1 MRVNLFRI
9 KARRKVKNMA
19 DEEDV
24 EKIKEI
30 LQVVSEKIPALLNS
44 LTDVLYGKES
54 AAKYG
59 QAIAGFYKSLKDSG
73 MTDQQ
78 AFELT
83 KTYMSSLDLA
93 GIVGKAVGG
102 GGRHKHEDDLGEEIS
117 NKVKARI
124 REKFDDKE

>member
-1 MRVNLFRI
+1 MR
-9 KARRKVKNMA
+9 MA
-19 DEEDV
+19 EEKHDAEEV
-24 EKIKEI
+24 KEI
-30 LQVVSEKIPALLNS
+30 LEVVSEKIPALLNA

-78 AFELT
+78 AYELT

-93 GIVGKAVGG
+93 GIIGKAVSGG
-102 GGRHKHEDDLGEEIS
+102 GKHEHEDEGDDIGKEIEER
-117 NKVKARI
+117 VKQRI
-124 REKFDDKE
+124 RSKFDEEK

>member
-1 MRVNLFRI
+1 
-9 KARRKVKNMA
+9 MA
-19 DEEDV
+19 DEDNV
-24 EKIKEI
+24 ENIKEI

-102 GGRHKHEDDLGEEIS
+102 GKHGHDDIGEEIS
-117 NKVKARI
+117 AKVKARI
-124 REKFDDKE
+124 REKLDDTE

>member
-1 MRVNLFRI
+1 MSE
-9 KARRKVKNMA
+9 
-19 DEEDV
+19 DEHEHDAQSV
-24 EKIKEI
+24 KEI
-30 LQVVSEKIPALLNS
+30 LQVVSEKIPALLNA

-78 AFELT
+78 AYELT

-93 GIVGKAVGG
+93 GIIGKAVGG
-102 GGRHKHEDDLGEEIS
+102 GGKHGDEDDDIGREI
-117 NKVKARI
+117 KERIKQRI
-124 REKFDDKE
+124 REKADEEK

>member
-1 MRVNLFRI
+1 
-9 KARRKVKNMA
+9 MA
-19 DEEDV
+19 EDKHEAENV
-24 EKIKEI
+24 KEI
-30 LQVVSEKIPALLNS
+30 LQIVSEKIPALLNA

-78 AFELT
+78 AYELT

-93 GIVGKAVGG
+93 GIIGKAVSGG
-102 GGRHKHEDDLGEEIS
+102 GKHEHEDDDDDIGREI
-117 NKVKARI
+117 NERVKQRI
-124 REKFDDKE
+124 RSKLDEEQ

>member
-1 MRVNLFRI
+1 
-9 KARRKVKNMA
+9 MA
-19 DEEDV
+19 EEKHDAQEV
-24 EKIKEI
+24 KEI
-30 LQVVSEKIPALLNS
+30 LQIVSEKIPALLNA

-78 AFELT
+78 AYELT

-93 GIVGKAVGG
+93 GIIGKAVSGG
-102 GGRHKHEDDLGEEIS
+102 GKHEHGDEDDGIDQEIRE
-117 NKVKARI
+117 NIRQRI
-124 REKFDDKE
+124 RSKLDEEK

>member
-1 MRVNLFRI
+1 MNDEDD
-9 KARRKVKNMA
+9 AQKV
-19 DEEDV
+19 
-24 EKIKEI
+24 KEI
-30 LQVVSEKIPALLNS
+30 LEVVSEKIPALLNS

-93 GIVGKAVGG
+93 GLIGKAVGG
-102 GGRHKHEDDLGEEIS
+102 KHEHEGHGDWDELGKTIE
-117 NKVKARI
+117 KRVKDRI
-124 REKFDDKE
+124 REKYDEK

>member
-1 MRVNLFRI
+1 
-9 KARRKVKNMA
+9 MA
-19 DEEDV
+19 EEKHDAQEV
-24 EKIKEI
+24 KEI
-30 LQVVSEKIPALLNS
+30 LQIVSEKIPALLNA

-78 AFELT
+78 AYELT

-93 GIVGKAVGG
+93 GIIGKAMSGG
-102 GGRHKHEDDLGEEIS
+102 EKHEHGDEDDGIDREIRE
-117 NKVKARI
+117 NIRQRI
-124 REKFDDKE
+124 RSKLDEEK

>member
-1 MRVNLFRI
+1 M
-9 KARRKVKNMA
+9 AEDEDDAQKV
-19 DEEDV
+19 
-24 EKIKEI
+24 KEI
-30 LQVVSEKIPALLNS
+30 LEVVSEKIPALLNA

-83 KTYMSSLDLA
+83 KTYMSSLDLG
-93 GIVGKAVGG
+93 GIVGKAMGG
-102 GGRHKHEDDLGEEIS
+102 KHEHDDDDVGQQIKTEIKRRIHDNLEE
-117 NKVKARI
+117 K
-124 REKFDDKE
+124 

>member
-1 MRVNLFRI
+1 M
-9 KARRKVKNMA
+9 KMA
-19 DEEDV
+19 EEKESAEQV
-24 EKIKEI
+24 KEI
-30 LQVVSEKIPALLNS
+30 LEVVSEKIPALLNS

-93 GIVGKAVGG
+93 GIVGKTVGG
-102 GGRHKHEDDLGEEIS
+102 HHGEHGEHDDEIGREIRE
-117 NKVKARI
+117 KVKARI
-124 REKFDDKE
+124 REKFDEE

>member
-1 MRVNLFRI
+1 MNDEDE
-9 KARRKVKNMA
+9 AQKV
-19 DEEDV
+19 
-24 EKIKEI
+24 KEI
-30 LQVVSEKIPALLNS
+30 LEVVSEKIPALLNS

-93 GIVGKAVGG
+93 GLIGKSI
-102 GGRHKHEDDLGEEIS
+102 GGRHEHGHDEDWDEIGKKIELRVKD
-117 NKVKARI
+117 KV
-124 REKFDDKE
+124 REKLDEK

>member
-1 MRVNLFRI
+1 M
-9 KARRKVKNMA
+9 KMA
-19 DEEDV
+19 EEKHDAEQV
-24 EKIKEI
+24 KEI
-30 LQVVSEKIPALLNS
+30 LEVVSEKIPALLNA

-78 AFELT
+78 AYELT

-93 GIVGKAVGG
+93 GIIGKAVGG
-102 GGRHKHEDDLGEEIS
+102 GKHEHGDEDDDIGREIRES
-117 NKVKARI
+117 IKERI
-124 REKFDDKE
+124 RSKADKEK

>member
-1 MRVNLFRI
+1 
-9 KARRKVKNMA
+9 MA
-19 DEEDV
+19 DEDDV
-24 EKIKEI
+24 EKVKEM

-44 LTDVLYGKES
+44 LTDVLYGKDS

-83 KTYMSSLDLA
+83 KTYMSSLDLG
-93 GIVGKAVGG
+93 GIVGKAI
-102 GGRHKHEDDLGEEIS
+102 GGRRGHGHEDEDDDIGEQIQ
-117 NKVKARI
+117 ARI
-124 REKFDDKE
+124 KAKLRDTGDEK

>member
-1 MRVNLFRI
+1 M
-9 KARRKVKNMA
+9 AEDEDDAQKV
-19 DEEDV
+19 
-24 EKIKEI
+24 KEI
-30 LQVVSEKIPALLNS
+30 LEVVSEKIPALLNA

-83 KTYMSSLDLA
+83 KTYMSSLDLG

-102 GGRHKHEDDLGEEIS
+102 KHGHEHEDDDIGNEINEKIKLRLR
-117 NKVKARI
+117 NKL
-124 REKFDDKE
+124 EDK

>member
-1 MRVNLFRI
+1 
-9 KARRKVKNMA
+9 MA
-19 DEEDV
+19 EEKHEAEQV
-24 EKIKEI
+24 KEI
-30 LQVVSEKIPALLNS
+30 LEVVSEKIPALLNA

-78 AFELT
+78 AYELT

-93 GIVGKAVGG
+93 GIIGKAVGG
-102 GGRHKHEDDLGEEIS
+102 GEKHGHGDEDDDIGREIKE
-117 NKVKARI
+117 NIRARI
-124 REKFDDKE
+124 RSKVDEEK

>member
-1 MRVNLFRI
+1 
-9 KARRKVKNMA
+9 MA
-19 DEEDV
+19 DEVDA
-24 EKIKEI
+24 EKIKDI

-102 GGRHKHEDDLGEEIS
+102 RGGHGNEDDEIGEHIE
-117 NKVKARI
+117 ARI
-124 REKFDDKE
+124 KAKIKDKLDEK

>member
-1 MRVNLFRI
+1 MNDEDE
-9 KARRKVKNMA
+9 AQKV
-19 DEEDV
+19 
-24 EKIKEI
+24 KEI
-30 LQVVSEKIPALLNS
+30 LEVVSDKIPALLNS

-93 GIVGKAVGG
+93 GLIGKSFGG
-102 GGRHKHEDDLGEEIS
+102 KHGHGHDEDWDEIGKTIEKRVKE
-117 NKVKARI
+117 KV
-124 REKFDDKE
+124 REKLDEK